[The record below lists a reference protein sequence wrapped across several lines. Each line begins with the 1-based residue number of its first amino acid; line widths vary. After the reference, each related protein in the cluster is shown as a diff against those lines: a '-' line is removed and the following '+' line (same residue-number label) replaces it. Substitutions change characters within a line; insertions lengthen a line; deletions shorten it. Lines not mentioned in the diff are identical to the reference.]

1 MKISKKYILSL
12 LFICEL
18 LTTRCFSESQS
29 RPLALSDAVKLALEN
44 NFDFQNDGLDL
55 ELNESVYR
63 SGMAPYF
70 PRLSFEA
77 DSVHTQIDNGDNTD
91 ESSRNDH
98 FRADISKQFSTSG
111 GSLSLY
117 SNVIRYDESESRYD
131 EYFDSDYGIYSNT
144 LGLRFQQPLLKN
156 AGLWGDHITV
166 RQNRLARENARF
178 RFVQAQRR
186 LILDVIIQYF
196 TALKQEKLVEV
207 ALRGVE
213 DAMVHLKNS
222 QIKLEEG
229 LVAQMDVS
237 QAELQL
243 ARQQTT
249 LIRIQ
254 QAAASQVDSL
264 KLTLSIPL
272 DSSLVFADA
281 PEHIPEEISLDA
293 AIDEA
298 LEQRLDL
305 RILKND
311 IFSAEIAVT
320 HAMNQRLP
328 ALDLLLNA
336 ESVQRSDRFG
346 DSFRFDDD
354 TRSIRIGFS
363 YVLGDRTN
371 RENWNQARIRLK
383 KLENNL
389 MNAGLAVEKDVRDE
403 IRHYQALVEA
413 LKVSEKALAVAEMN
427 FQLAGQSYQEGLTG
441 NLDLIRS
448 QDDLIDAGNN
458 YYSDILDLAVA
469 KARIIHAL
477 GRDLDPEN
485 LRLNPHS
492 SDQSYTTQ
500 HEDNPINRHSGDN
513 RNDE

>member
-1 MKISKKYILSL
+1 MKISKKYTLSL
-12 LFICEL
+12 LLFCTL
-18 LTTRCFSESQS
+18 FAAHCFSESQS
-29 RPLALSDAVKLALEN
+29 YLLSLSDAVKLALEN
-44 NFDFQNDGLDL
+44 NFDFRNDGLDL

-70 PRLSFEA
+70 PRLSLEA
-77 DSVHTQIDNGDNTD
+77 DSVHTQVDSGGYTN

-98 FRADISKQFSTSG
+98 FRADISKRFSASG
-111 GSLSLY
+111 GALSLY
-117 SNVIRYDESESRYD
+117 SDVIRYDESDSRYD
-131 EYFDSDYGIYSNT
+131 EYLDSDFGIYSNT

-156 AGLWGDHITV
+156 AGLWGDRITV
-166 RQNRLARENARF
+166 RKNRLARENARF

-196 TALKQEKLVEV
+196 AALKQEKLVEI

-293 AIDEA
+293 AIEEA
-298 LEQRLDL
+298 LGQRLDL

-311 IFSAEIAVT
+311 IISAEMTAT
-320 HAMNQRLP
+320 QAMNQRLP

-383 KLENNL
+383 KLENDL
-389 MNAGLAVEKDVRDE
+389 MNACIAVEKEVRDE
-403 IRHYQALVEA
+403 IRHYQSLVEA

-427 FQLAGQSYQEGLTG
+427 FQLAGQSYQEGLTS

-458 YYSDILDLAVA
+458 YYSDILDLAAA
-469 KARIIHAL
+469 KARIIYAL
-477 GRDLDPEN
+477 GRDIDPEN
-485 LRLNPHS
+485 LRLNPCS
-492 SDQSYTTQ
+492 LDQSLTTQ
-500 HEDNPINRHSGDN
+500 QENNLVNGHSGDN
-513 RNDE
+513 GNDE